1 MIIHSPLFPEDAPT
15 GADTVLSRSRRV
27 NPGVLVA
34 VVCGVI
40 LAASLV
46 ELAVRGWREW
56 EHTTGLVVD
65 RPMLPPGKKRAT
77 VDFTYTY
84 AAAGRTYRQTT
95 RVSRAPGESPSSLV
109 ARFSPGTPVPVY
121 YDPRRPERSRLFG
134 SPRGSPMGGLL
145 FGGLGL
151 VLGIAYALLFPGSG
165 RNLPFAWPGAPGRP
179 RLRGG

>member
-15 GADTVLSRSRRV
+15 GASRSRRV

-40 LAASLV
+40 FAASLV

-65 RPMLPPGKKRAT
+65 RPMLPPGKKPSK

-84 AAAGRTYRQTT
+84 RAAGRTYQQTT
-95 RVSRAPGESPSSLV
+95 RVSGAPGENPSSLV
-109 ARFSPGTPVPVY
+109 ARFSPGTAVPVY

-134 SPRGSPMGGLL
+134 SPRESQTGGLL

-151 VLGIAYALLFPGSG
+151 VLGIACALLFP
-165 RNLPFAWPGAPGRP
+165 RERPGPSFRRP
-179 RLRGG
+179 WRARPDSPPRDVSA